1 MNNLHMA
8 GDKNYGSKRE
18 VKKENVKR
26 RKRLNEIHGCVSL
39 CVQGSEYRCV
49 VFFPKLRWDF
59 SGSLYTSE
67 ISWYFRLILY
77 SYTYN
82 IYLIIRLIS

>member
-1 MNNLHMA
+1 MA
-8 GDKNYGSKRE
+8 GDKNYGSTRE

-39 CVQGSEYRCV
+39 YVQGSEYRCV

-59 SGSLYTSE
+59 SGSLYLRD
-67 ISWYFRLILY
+67 FLVL
-77 SYTYN
+77 
-82 IYLIIRLIS
+82 